1 MEITDT
7 SRKTQVPYGI
17 HKHLVEFTRAQAP
30 RENYKHRVARPD
42 VSARRVW
49 NNLDIVF
56 FDVRIFYHGAKSNQ
70 LATVEATFKKHKD
83 DKKRVYNKHIMD
95 VERKLLPH
103 LFYLHTEEFRNW

>member
-49 NNLDIVF
+49 NNLDKVF